1 MEELL
6 ARQNIRI
13 SNITNPFDP
22 MHNREFKEV
31 PRGLSLKEC
40 IDLVRDPLSG
50 CFYVAAVNGE
60 LVPEGTDYALVYPQ
74 GNVVLCAV
82 PEGGG
87 GGGGKNTL
95 RIVLQLVVV
104 IVAAAATVYFG
115 GAGGA
120 AAAAYFG
127 VSNAVVGMVAG
138 MAISVVGNLLIG
150 ALLPYDMGTDV
161 AGSEAS
167 SQESSTYSW
176 QGATNSNR
184 EGVVWPVLYGTMR
197 ITPPIIGKYIEVVG
211 DLQYLNIL
219 YAVADHAIDS
229 IDETSIKINDN
240 LVTKNVDGIT
250 WEYRLGALNQT
261 PIQYFNDA
269 RTMKSSGAKLS
280 TSWTTID
287 ADGTETEGLGI
298 AVSFPRGL
306 YSAQNDGTI
315 GGFSVALNIEYKEA
329 SASTWTRLNTY
340 RQTPLTVTTGRWSAG
355 YYDGAGGWCEVLAG
369 TTTVGD
375 HIEGEAYYQADYS
388 QDQWIYLDFSGT
400 ATANQPRK
408 VAQWHWVT
416 TTTIVA
422 EVGSIENTY
431 VTVSGAQTS
440 AIRRVFY
447 ADRIPAGS
455 YQVRVAL
462 VSAESTDTKIG
473 DDTYLEYVESI
484 IYDDFSYPG
493 STVFALRALA
503 TDKLSGGM
511 PVISMIATRST
522 VPVWT
527 GAAYENLPADNPAWA
542 SYDVLHDSN
551 YGGGVDYSKIIYA
564 DYLKWANNCDLHYT
578 SVGVA
583 SPVSFKC
590 NYYVDAGTSVRK
602 ILNDLGVLGRG
613 NTVQMGSYF
622 TCFVD
627 KLESLPAQSFLFNM
641 GNIEAK
647 SFSIEYMEMESR
659 ANAVDVTFW
668 DKDNNYDQ
676 KTLEI
681 HASDFDAT
689 TTEIKKTQITLRG
702 CTTRAEALAHGNFA
716 MNNNRLL
723 TTTANWSADIDA
735 IGCLPWD
742 VVEAQHDH
750 TLWGD
755 GGLVVSG
762 TTDTVVL
769 DKELTLA
776 ADTTYTLNIQSIAT
790 DEIKQ
795 YTLATLQEETTTAAM
810 VITTTFDPIPT
821 EHDKWT
827 ISTVGVSTKLFRL
840 MRTTRMDDLTRKLVC
855 LEYNPD
861 IYDDS
866 GALDAPEVPVLPTY
880 EAHLQAREIQKWNGS
895 PDTEIQ
901 LSWTGF
907 ALRWHVFWKK
917 ASGVLGESNWRYAGA
932 TMEPML
938 RIPSLDQQADV
949 YTFCVSHTQ
958 NPADGI
964 TVDLAV
970 TGTAIIAIPGT
981 PVNLTAAVRGQVIV
995 LQWNAATDVS
1005 VTGYTVYLNGSAI
1018 TTNFGGIVYVYAETL
1033 TAGVYNFTLAAVN
1046 RGGTSTPTDAAS
1058 LTIAVP
1064 TTPTPTA
1071 VIVGEQVVVT
1081 WADCKTTL
1089 PIAYYK
1095 VNAVQQSR
1103 STRYLDRINWV
1114 GAKDYD
1120 IIAIDA
1126 CGNESGEGT
1135 TSITVIGIPSV
1146 TGIIATGHPYNIRLD
1161 LTYEMFDEFE
1171 TVEIWS
1177 NTTNNRTGAVKVG
1190 ETAAP
1195 AWTHSGL
1202 SLIDTRYYWTR
1213 IRNIYGTV
1221 GAWYPLSSTA
1231 GTECSTSR
1239 DPADYLAILNDSITS
1254 SQLTADLRNEI
1265 DTVTPEA
1272 ILETI
1277 LATDESRSGNHFA
1290 ERKIDTLET
1299 DISTEV
1305 SERLLLRA
1313 AILGANGLGTT
1324 AGVIYEERLVR
1335 VSAEGAIASNVSTLS
1350 STVGGHTT
1358 SISTNASAIST
1369 VDGNFRGTYTLR
1381 VNAGGRVAGFGL
1393 AMAAGTPSEFIILA
1407 DKFQV
1412 VDPSDTLNP
1421 KAAFTVGHINGVDA
1435 VGINGDLIIDGSI
1448 LAKHIAANQ
1457 ITAAMYHEL
1466 RQSYCFTWDD
1476 SLDASYPLIVPF
1488 RIVSEMTA
1496 IVSVKVSF
1504 RIMPFRAY
1512 STGMAAGGGTTI
1524 TSASGGGASG
1534 GGGGAAIHVSSTT
1547 HIGILPDHTH
1557 PIAYH
1562 DHSVSVSD
1570 HSHTLAFG
1578 LYEEANSPTIHFHV
1592 DNGSG
1597 YGGASSN
1604 YTSDQAD
1611 LAITSSISGAGWKNI
1626 KFESTLRCRLSIIIE
1641 CKVDITA

>member
-1 MEELL
+1 
-6 ARQNIRI
+6 
-13 SNITNPFDP
+13 
-22 MHNREFKEV
+22 
-31 PRGLSLKEC
+31 
-40 IDLVRDPLSG
+40 
-50 CFYVAAVNGE
+50 
-60 LVPEGTDYALVYPQ
+60 
-74 GNVVLCAV
+74 
-82 PEGGG
+82 
-87 GGGGKNTL
+87 
-95 RIVLQLVVV
+95 
-104 IVAAAATVYFG
+104 
-115 GAGGA
+115 
-120 AAAAYFG
+120 
-127 VSNAVVGMVAG
+127 
-138 MAISVVGNLLIG
+138 
-150 ALLPYDMGTDV
+150 
-161 AGSEAS
+161 
-167 SQESSTYSW
+167 
-176 QGATNSNR
+176 
-184 EGVVWPVLYGTMR
+184 
-197 ITPPIIGKYIEVVG
+197 
-211 DLQYLNIL
+211 
-219 YAVADHAIDS
+219 
-229 IDETSIKINDN
+229 
-240 LVTKNVDGIT
+240 
-250 WEYRLGALNQT
+250 
-261 PIQYFNDA
+261 
-269 RTMKSSGAKLS
+269 
-280 TSWTTID
+280 
-287 ADGTETEGLGI
+287 
-298 AVSFPRGL
+298 
-306 YSAQNDGTI
+306 
-315 GGFSVALNIEYKEA
+315 
-329 SASTWTRLNTY
+329 
-340 RQTPLTVTTGRWSAG
+340 
-355 YYDGAGGWCEVLAG
+355 
-369 TTTVGD
+369 
-375 HIEGEAYYQADYS
+375 
-388 QDQWIYLDFSGT
+388 
-400 ATANQPRK
+400 
-408 VAQWHWVT
+408 
-416 TTTIVA
+416 
-422 EVGSIENTY
+422 
-431 VTVSGAQTS
+431 
-440 AIRRVFY
+440 
-447 ADRIPAGS
+447 
-455 YQVRVAL
+455 VAL

-484 IYDDFSYPG
+484 IYDDFSFPG

-551 YGGGVDYSKIIYA
+551 YGGGVDHSRIVYS
-564 DYLKWANNCDLHYT
+564 DFLKWANNCDLHYI

-981 PVNLTAAVRGQVIV
+981 PVNLTAAIRGQVIV

-1018 TTNFGGIVYVYAETL
+1018 TTNFAGTVYIYAQPL

-1046 RGGTSTPTDAAS
+1046 RGGASTPTDAAS
-1058 LTIAVP
+1058 ITVAVP
-1064 TTPTPTA
+1064 ATPSPSA

-1081 WADCKTTL
+1081 WEDCETTL

-1095 VNAVQQSR
+1095 INAVKQGK

-1114 GAKDYD
+1114 GAKDYG
-1120 IIAIDA
+1120 IIAVDVA
-1126 CGNESGEGT
+1126 GNQSAEGT
-1135 TSITVIGIPSV
+1135 TSITVTGLTAI
-1146 TGIIATGHPYNIRLD
+1146 TGIIATGHTYNIRLD
-1161 LTYEMFDEFE
+1161 LTYETFDEFE

-1177 NTTNNRTGAVKVG
+1177 NTINNRTGAVKVG
-1190 ETAAP
+1190 ETAAT

-1213 IRNIYGTV
+1213 TRNTFGTV
-1221 GAWYPLSSTA
+1221 GTWYPVSATA
-1231 GTECSTSR
+1231 GIVCSTSTE
-1239 DPADYLAILNDSITS
+1239 PSDYLNALAGKLSES
-1254 SQLTADLRNEI
+1254 ELTATLSNRIDWI
-1265 DTVTPEA
+1265 DTEEFV
-1272 ILETI
+1272 L
-1277 LATDESRSGNHFA
+1277 DV
-1290 ERKIDTLET
+1290 
-1299 DISTEV
+1299 DIIEPN
-1305 SERLLLRA
+1305 
-1313 AILGANGLGTT
+1313 IMNGLN
-1324 AGVIYEERLVR
+1324 
-1335 VSAEGAIASNVSTLS
+1335 GAFCGLSDVQAVHKASIDSLLS
-1350 STVGGHTT
+1350 STVATALDVMGLQAEVASLTTTDWSATGDYILGKYVIHGGEAYRCLIAYTYAIDGTKTPGVDTTYWEPADALATIVSDIDMRVDDLEGEIVNKVSTTTFNALDNRVIAAESTVAQNSGDILLRVTQSDFDALGNLFIPDFNANSEYVVNDYVKHLGVSYVCIEEIDFTPAPTPAVTAGWETYWEVAVFSDRFSTVINQVDVNTNGISLASEAITGDLALVVDIVEHGTVVEDAGDVEDLDIRIMQAGIEIDGVQADILLHTSLISGIDNRLSQAEIDIDGANAAIALKASQSSLNDATADITAAEILINGHTASIALNTASITTLISTTGGHTT
-1358 SISTNASAIST
+1358 QINQALIDIDAAEAAILLRASKTEIDGLIAPVYSATTLYNTGNQVRYNYSGTLWRLYQCKNNNTVGHAPTETSYWTVVSALASRVSTAETSITAGEAGTWTSISNKVLTDTYDSDQKVNGVLRITTAEQNIGALQSADGTLQSNIDQKVAITTYDSDQKVNGVLKITTAESRLSVIDNPTTGTVAALTSRMTAIDASSTGRMAVAESTLSAT
-1369 VDGNFRGTYTLR
+1369 VDDVGDVKAQYTVKLN
-1381 VNAGGRVAGFGL
+1381 VNNRVAGFGL
-1393 AMAAGTPSEFIILA
+1393 MLSEDTPSEFVVVA
-1407 DKFQV
+1407 EKFQV
-1412 VDPSDTLNP
+1412 VDNSDALNP
-1421 KAAFTVGHINGVDA
+1421 KQVFTIGNINGVSA

-1448 LAKHIAANQ
+1448 LARNIGANEIIANSANIKDAV
-1457 ITAAMYHEL
+1457 ITNAKIANATIEGAKIK
-1466 RQSYCFTWDD
+1466 
-1476 SLDASYPLIVPF
+1476 DA
-1488 RIVSEMTA
+1488 
-1496 IVSVKVSF
+1496 
-1504 RIMPFRAY
+1504 
-1512 STGMAAGGGTTI
+1512 TI
-1524 TSASGGGASG
+1524 TSAKIGTIEAS
-1534 GGGGAAIHVSSTT
+1534 
-1547 HIGILPDHTH
+1547 
-1557 PIAYH
+1557 
-1562 DHSVSVSD
+1562 
-1570 HSHTLAFG
+1570 
-1578 LYEEANSPTIHFHV
+1578 
-1592 DNGSG
+1592 
-1597 YGGASSN
+1597 
-1604 YTSDQAD
+1604 
-1611 LAITSSISGAGWKNI
+1611 K
-1626 KFESTLRCRLSIIIE
+1626 
-1641 CKVDITA
+1641 ITAGTIGAQTIYLGDSHVVLDGVNKCIRVYDENNVLRVELGLLS